1 MKLNHG
7 STRSSSSH
15 DRKVAGKEKGKMSLV
30 DIEEMLYENGG
41 EWDVHAMT
49 RNEAEFNSKDLM
61 AALRVS
67 DEQAEYDSAVN
78 KQAERAT
85 REHFL
90 RVPPP
95 GGHPTWPPLEPPS
108 DAAQPAAPSPLR
120 ATRRS
125 ARAVPVLTK
134 QRCRN

>member
-1 MKLNHG
+1 
-7 STRSSSSH
+7 
-15 DRKVAGKEKGKMSLV
+15 MSLA

-49 RNEAEFNSKDLM
+49 RNEAEYNSKDLM
-61 AALRVS
+61 AALRVVS
-67 DEQAEYDSAVN
+67 DEQVEYDSAVN
-78 KQAERAT
+78 KLAERAT
-85 REHFL
+85 REDSL

-95 GGHPTWPPLEPPS
+95 GGYPTWPPLELAL
-108 DAAQPAAPSPLR
+108 DAAQPPAPSPLR

-125 ARAVPVLTK
+125 TRVIPVFTK